1 MLYAQFFHKD
11 LAGNVAEACG
21 DRSVIV
27 LDGRW
32 SAQHVREIA
41 DAECL
46 KRGYIAWQ
54 IFRGETFCR
63 SVSVSSVNYP
73 TIDKPVRD
81 PVWLSAHGM

>member
-1 MLYAQFFHKD
+1 MLYAQFFVHD
-11 LAGNVAEACG
+11 PSCNVAAAIG
-21 DRSVIV
+21 DQSVIEINDR
-27 LDGRW
+27 L
-32 SAQHVREIA
+32 SPQHVRESA

-73 TIDKPVRD
+73 TTDRPARN